1 MDKRAPRAPR
11 ASRTERIASAPST
24 ANGAGGQAAQGGL
37 VPGPVDR
44 RARRSEE
51 HSTALRYQLE
61 RTKQRGQ
68 LDALALTD
76 RNGLLVAWAGEN
88 EVCEELGA
96 VAPLIARGAP
106 VSLQSCDSEDEVVVR
121 AIECFGEPLFL
132 ASIGG
137 NMAREALLSHS
148 ARGIRR
154 ILTAN

>member
-1 MDKRAPRAPR
+1 MTKPNA
-11 ASRTERIASAPST
+11 ERR
-24 ANGAGGQAAQGGL
+24 
-37 VPGPVDR
+37 V
-44 RARRSEE
+44 RRSEE
-51 HSTALRYQLE
+51 RGNALCHQLE
-61 RTKQRGQ
+61 RTRKRGK
-68 LDALALTD
+68 LEALALTD
-76 RNGLLVAWAGEN
+76 RNGLLMAWAGES

-106 VSLQSCDSEDEVVVR
+106 VSLETYADEEEVTVR

-137 NMAREALLSHS
+137 NMSRDAVLAHS